1 MHMSKELEVKA
12 PIGIF
17 LNKGNANYAPSWRL
31 FITVED
37 LESIPADLFATKV
50 SQSQNPDLAGKVV
63 FKYFS
68 FKVNDATPFSIH
80 TPQGT
85 DVTTPPAEL
94 KQLVIDKLGNMDGVE
109 MSLAINLPGNFC
121 NIETPQGTFTVFDKK
136 EFPQT
141 DGKPGY
147 YIQSESVATVKLT
160 EATHLGNKYYQ
171 VRLSTELSPDELF
184 VKAGR
189 GQVWGQDDSG
199 VGAGVG
205 ASDDGAVDDGSPW

>member
-1 MHMSKELEVKA
+1 MHMSKELELTA

-17 LNKGNANYAPSWRL
+17 LNKGNANYSPSWRM
-31 FITVED
+31 FINVED
-37 LESIPADLFATKV
+37 LATIPDDLFATKV

-68 FKVNDATPFSIH
+68 FKVNDNTPWSIH
-80 TPQGT
+80 TPSGT
-85 DVTTPPAEL
+85 QITTPPAEL
-94 KQLVIDKLGNMDGVE
+94 KQLVVDRLGNMEGVE

-121 NIETPQGTFTVFDKK
+121 NIDTPEGVFTVFDKK

-147 YIQSESVATVKLT
+147 YIKSESLVTIHLT

-171 VRLSTELSPDELF
+171 VRLSTDLTPDELF

-189 GQVWGQDDSG
+189 GQVWGQDDG
-199 VGAGVG
+199 GAGVSAVADEESDGG
-205 ASDDGAVDDGSPW
+205 APW

>member
-1 MHMSKELEVKA
+1 MSKELELKNV
-12 PIGIF
+12 PVGVF
-17 LNKGNANYAPSWRL
+17 LNKGNANYAASWRM
-31 FITVED
+31 FIKVED
-37 LESIPADLFATKV
+37 VSAIPDDLFATKV

-68 FKVNDATPFSIH
+68 FKANDNTPFSIH
-80 TPQGT
+80 TPEGT
-85 DVTTPPAEL
+85 TVTTPPAEL
-94 KQLVIDKLGNMDGVE
+94 KQLVMDRLGKIDGVE

-121 NIETPQGTFTVFDKK
+121 NIETPQGMFTVFDKK

-147 YIQSESVATVKLT
+147 YIKSESPVTVKLT

-171 VRLSTELSPDELF
+171 VRLSTDLSPDELF

-189 GQVWGQDDSG
+189 GQIWGQDNSG
-199 VGAGVG
+199 VGAGAG
-205 ASDDGAVDDGSPW
+205 ASDDVDADDGAPW

>member
-1 MHMSKELEVKA
+1 MSKELEVKA
-12 PIGIF
+12 PIQVF

-31 FITVED
+31 FITVKD

-94 KQLVIDKLGNMDGVE
+94 KQLVIDKLGSMDGVE
-109 MSLAINLPGNFC
+109 MSLVINLPGNFC

-136 EFPQT
+136 EFPKT

-147 YIQSESVATVKLT
+147 FLKSESEATVKLT

-184 VKAGR
+184 LKAGR
-189 GQVWGQDDSG
+189 AQVWGQDDAS
-199 VGAGVG
+199 VG
-205 ASDDGAVDDGSPW
+205 ASDDGAVDDGAADDGSPW